1 MDAIKTLFEQLNYSG
16 PAHLKTALRIRA
28 ILFTNGQVE
37 QLAKGDTVRQIQQ
50 AAPPLKGKVASH
62 YMHYEWQ
69 ADLIDWT
76 TAPSSG
82 VNEEKEKY
90 NFYCPGC
97 LLSLHMGG
105 GLGR

>member
-1 MDAIKTLFEQLNYSG
+1 MERIEALFEQLNYPG
-16 PAHLKTALRIRA
+16 PARLKRALRNRVIPFSNA
-28 ILFTNGQVE
+28 QVE
-37 QLAKGDTVRQIQQ
+37 KLAKGETVMQIQQ

-76 TAPSSG
+76 TAPFFQCQQ
-82 VNEEKEKY
+82 EKGEIH
-90 NFYCPGC
+90 FECPVC
-97 LLSLHMGG
+97 LLSLHLGG

>member
-1 MDAIKTLFEQLNYSG
+1 MIPFSNA
-16 PAHLKTALRIRA
+16 
-28 ILFTNGQVE
+28 QVE
-37 QLAKGDTVRQIQQ
+37 KLAKGETVRQIQQ

-76 TAPSSG
+76 TAPSSS
-82 VNEEKEKY
+82 VNKKMGEVH
-90 NFYCPGC
+90 FDCPGC